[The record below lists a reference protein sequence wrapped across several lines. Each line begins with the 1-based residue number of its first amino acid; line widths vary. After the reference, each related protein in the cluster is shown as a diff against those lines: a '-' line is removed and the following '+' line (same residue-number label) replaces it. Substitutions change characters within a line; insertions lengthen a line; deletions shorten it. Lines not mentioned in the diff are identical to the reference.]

1 MRRNIASVNSAG
13 GNVRSKLTIPRDGNG
28 LYSGESEKRT
38 TALENEKNF
47 IISLEREE
55 LWLSPGPELEFRS
68 VVRWVKAGS
77 AWDRGIETEELS
89 ITVWSTQ
96 E

>member
-13 GNVRSKLTIPRDGNG
+13 GNIRSKLTIPRDGNG
-28 LYSGESEKRT
+28 LDSGESEKRT

-55 LWLSPGPELEFRS
+55 SWLSPGPELEYR
-68 VVRWVKAGS
+68 VGEGGICLGS
-77 AWDRGIETEELS
+77 GD
-89 ITVWSTQ
+89 
-96 E
+96 